1 MLRRA
6 GTLLLAV
13 ALLLGGAVA
22 ARAFPPQRR
31 FEFEARRPNQYLV
44 IPAVASLPGI
54 GVFAGVILSASN
66 VGDTGIELG
75 GTYAESIDTTDIKV
89 RALALREVPL
99 LPSRML
105 TLEYQV
111 ADIKLGN
118 FQNYLPGRNSPNFT
132 IPVTGQLQFQLLRPT
147 LNLFERRLKASY
159 NLGFVNGFG
168 FDTDGNELTTARHS
182 SGFRLSVDLTDSEVN
197 PKLGVYA
204 AFSTSLDAPEV
215 TIFGRNSIPL
225 PVRRSDLGLVQRRYM
240 LGGYYPLRDDL
251 TLAGSLQYFRTLG
264 AEGSDEVVSGGSPP
278 LRGYPGGRWRD
289 RFGVFL
295 GGELRYAVPYSDM
308 IDIYLARG
316 FVEEFQIVG
325 FYELGQ
331 VSPTENH
338 LLFEDLHQSYG
349 AGVRVA
355 FDVIVLR
362 FDLGLSDEG
371 AESHL
376 TIDQPF

>member
-1 MLRRA
+1 MARRA
-6 GTLLLAV
+6 A
-13 ALLLGGAVA
+13 ALSLTVVA
-22 ARAFPPQRR
+22 ALSWAGSAAAFPPERR
-31 FEFEARRPNQYLV
+31 FEFAERTPNQYLI

-66 VGDTGIELG
+66 VGGTGIELG
-75 GTYAESIDTTDIKV
+75 GTYAESIDSTDIKV

-118 FQNYLPGRNSPNFT
+118 FQNYVPGRNSPNFT

-147 LNLFERRLKASY
+147 LNLFARRLKASY
-159 NLGFVNGFG
+159 NLGFVNGFE
-168 FDTDGNELTTARHS
+168 FDEDGNELTTARHS
-182 SGFRLSVDLTDSEVN
+182 SGFQVSLDLTDSEVN
-197 PKLGVYA
+197 PKQGVFA

-225 PVRRSDLGLVQRRYM
+225 PVRRADLGLVQRRYT
-240 LGGYYPLRDDL
+240 LSGYYPLRDDL

-264 AEGSDEVVSGGSPP
+264 AEGRDEVISGGSPP

-295 GGELRYAVPYSDM
+295 GGELRYALPYNDT
-308 IDIYLARG
+308 IDIVLARG

-325 FYELGQ
+325 FYEVGQ
-331 VSPTENH
+331 VSPSENH
-338 LLFEDLHQSYG
+338 LLFEDLHHSFG

-371 AESHL
+371 GESHL